1 MGSKIISLIKWLI
14 PALILVLICLV
25 ILRAAQC
32 GSGVPGLAKR
42 AVEGQSKDILRRLF
56 DLPDIDLSGLD
67 LPAPP
72 EEITG
77 AGRGTGAV
85 TLPEDSVGGV
95 VGGPIHRPAR
105 DVEVDLRLYRLD
117 GKVVPDLRLDGI
129 RVPLENWE
137 YEEVS
142 EESSWA
148 RWRAVVP
155 SVADDGE
162 VGGGVAWAAL
172 NRRVW
177 AGPSATVDL
186 PDLEWA
192 AVGARAGYHLTDN
205 ASFDLGGEYRL
216 GPVRPGTHLTAGF
229 SISL

>member
-1 MGSKIISLIKWLI
+1 MKGVLRW
-14 PALILVLICLV
+14 ALSTAILLLVLGVCFRGAICHDDAV
-25 ILRAAQC
+25 TW
-32 GSGVPGLAKR
+32 AKR
-42 AVEGQSKDILRRLF
+42 TITGQNKGVLGDIFRSPEIN
-56 DLPDIDLSGLD
+56 LPDLE
-67 LPAPP
+67 LPAPA

-117 GKVVPDLRLDGI
+117 GRVVPDLRLDGI

-142 EESSWA
+142 EESAWA
-148 RWRAVVP
+148 RWRVVVP

-162 VGGGVAWAAL
+162 VGGGLAWAAL

-177 AGPSATVDL
+177 AGPAATVDL

-192 AVGARAGYHLTDN
+192 AVGAKAGYHLTDN

>member
-1 MGSKIISLIKWLI
+1 VV
-14 PALILVLICLV
+14 ALVALCFV
-25 ILRAAQC
+25 IVRAARC
-32 GSGVPGLAKR
+32 SGGPAGGLAKQV
-42 AVEGQSKDILRRLF
+42 VEGQSKDILRRLF
-56 DLPDIDLSGLD
+56 DLPDIDLSGLE

-72 EEITG
+72 EEIHG
-77 AGRGTGAV
+77 AGRGTTRV

-142 EESSWA
+142 EESRWA
-148 RWRAVVP
+148 RWRAVIP

-162 VGGGVAWAAL
+162 VGGGLAWAAL
-172 NRRVW
+172 NRRLW
-177 AGPSATVDL
+177 AGPAATIDIR
-186 PDLEWA
+186 DLEWA
-192 AVGARAGYHLTDN
+192 AVGLRAGYHITDN
-205 ASFDLGGEYRL
+205 ASLDLGGEYRV
-216 GPVRPGTHLTAGF
+216 GTERPGGHFSAGL
-229 SISL
+229 SIGL